1 VPLLPP
7 PRLAGE
13 RDTRLGCWGA
23 GGGCCCGAA
32 AGGCG
37 PRLLVLALV
46 LDCNEMGL
54 SESRSRFA
62 VGLDVGRG
70 RSPTD
75 ASS

>member
-1 VPLLPP
+1 VPLLP

-13 RDTRLGCWGA
+13 RDTRRGCWGG
-23 GGGCCCGAA
+23 GGGCW
-32 AGGCG
+32 GGGGGGGG

-46 LDCNEMGL
+46 LDCNETGL

-62 VGLDVGRG
+62 VDGLAVGRG